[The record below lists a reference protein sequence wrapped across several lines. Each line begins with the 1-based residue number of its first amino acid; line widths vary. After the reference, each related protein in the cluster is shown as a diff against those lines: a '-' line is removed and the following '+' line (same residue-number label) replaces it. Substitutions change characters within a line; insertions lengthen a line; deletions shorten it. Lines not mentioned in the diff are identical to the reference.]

1 MSKTLKQKLVAYALV
16 LPAFLVVMLTVAYP
30 IVSAVIQSFQD
41 EKTGEFT
48 LANYAYFFTEPAQ
61 RMNILYTLFVV
72 IATVVIALVVA
83 YLLALY
89 LRFVHSGIAKSI
101 GTLYLLPR
109 FVPAMCA
116 VYAMIT
122 IIRDS
127 GLINR
132 IGLHFGMNLKLGL
145 MYHASGMIIM
155 NLWFNIPFAAMMI
168 TAGLGAIPDSIIEAA
183 RDVGAGK
190 FKVFTSM
197 ILPLSLKDV
206 IIAGTFVFMTNVGS
220 FHYPVPDGRQLPE
233 DAGYRAVRPVQQV
246 SGLQPFGRAVGHH
259 VPALLGFRRRVYLHQ
274 PQGKGLGA
282 VKRLRFIGGF
292 KSPLY
297 FFGGSQGNRQKI
309 PERRRPRRLG
319 QAVAKLTLCRQAVF

>member
-41 EKTGEFT
+41 EKTGAFT
-48 LANYAYFFTEPAQ
+48 LDNYAYFFTEPAQ

-132 IGLHFGMNLKLGL
+132 IGLHFGMDSQARPDVPRKRHDHHEPLVQHSVCGNDD
-145 MYHASGMIIM
+145 HRRSG
-155 NLWFNIPFAAMMI
+155 
-168 TAGLGAIPDSIIEAA
+168 
-183 RDVGAGK
+183 RDPG
-190 FKVFTSM
+190 
-197 ILPLSLKDV
+197 
-206 IIAGTFVFMTNVGS
+206 
-220 FHYPVPDGRQLPE
+220 Q
-233 DAGYRAVRPVQQV
+233 
-246 SGLQPFGRAVGHH
+246 HH
-259 VPALLGFRRRVYLHQ
+259 RGC
-274 PQGKGLGA
+274 
-282 VKRLRFIGGF
+282 
-292 KSPLY
+292 S
-297 FFGGSQGNRQKI
+297 
-309 PERRRPRRLG
+309 
-319 QAVAKLTLCRQAVF
+319 

>member
-41 EKTGEFT
+41 EKTGAFT

-145 MYHASGMIIM
+145 M
-155 NLWFNIPFAAMMI
+155 
-168 TAGLGAIPDSIIEAA
+168 
-183 RDVGAGK
+183 
-190 FKVFTSM
+190 
-197 ILPLSLKDV
+197 
-206 IIAGTFVFMTNVGS
+206 
-220 FHYPVPDGRQLPE
+220 
-233 DAGYRAVRPVQQV
+233 
-246 SGLQPFGRAVGHH
+246 
-259 VPALLGFRRRVYLHQ
+259 
-274 PQGKGLGA
+274 
-282 VKRLRFIGGF
+282 
-292 KSPLY
+292 
-297 FFGGSQGNRQKI
+297 
-309 PERRRPRRLG
+309 
-319 QAVAKLTLCRQAVF
+319 

>member
-1 MSKTLKQKLVAYALV
+1 MSKSMKQKLVAYALV

-41 EKTGEFT
+41 EKTGEPT
-48 LANYAYFFTEPAQ
+48 LDNYKYFFTEPAQ
-61 RMNILYTLFVV
+61 LQNILFTLYVV
-72 IATVVIALVVA
+72 IMTVVIAIVVA

-127 GLINR
+127 GMINR
-132 IGLHFGMNLKLGL
+132 FGALFGLDIQLGL
-145 MYHASGMIIM
+145 MYHANGLILM
-155 NLWFNIPFAAMMI
+155 NLWFNIPFAALMI
-168 TAGLGAIPDSIIEAA
+168 TAGLGAIPDSIIEGA

-197 ILPLSLKDV
+197 ILPRSIKDV
-206 IIAGTFVFMTNVGS
+206 VIAATFVFMSNVGS
-220 FHYPVPDGRQLPE
+220 FTTPYLMGGNSPKMLGIALFDQFNKYLAYNRSAALSVIMFLICSVS
-233 DAGYRAVRPVQQV
+233 AG
-246 SGLQPFGRAVGHH
+246 
-259 VPALLGFRRRVYLHQ
+259 VYIYTNL
-274 PQGKGLGA
+274 KE
-282 VKRLRFIGGF
+282 KDW
-292 KSPLY
+292 
-297 FFGGSQGNRQKI
+297 
-309 PERRRPRRLG
+309 E
-319 QAVAKLTLCRQAVF
+319 

>member
-41 EKTGEFT
+41 EKTGAFT
-48 LANYAYFFTEPAQ
+48 LDNYAYFFTEPAQ

-145 MYHASGMIIM
+145 MYHANGMILM

-183 RDVGAGK
+183 RDVGA
-190 FKVFTSM
+190 V
-197 ILPLSLKDV
+197 
-206 IIAGTFVFMTNVGS
+206 
-220 FHYPVPDGRQLPE
+220 
-233 DAGYRAVRPVQQV
+233 
-246 SGLQPFGRAVGHH
+246 
-259 VPALLGFRRRVYLHQ
+259 
-274 PQGKGLGA
+274 
-282 VKRLRFIGGF
+282 
-292 KSPLY
+292 
-297 FFGGSQGNRQKI
+297 
-309 PERRRPRRLG
+309 
-319 QAVAKLTLCRQAVF
+319 